1 MAWWFGLACATGT
14 LYWLEHSGLIPY
26 LNVEVNL
33 PVFVY
38 GLIITLVFG
47 LLSGV
52 IPAWKMSRLHPVQ
65 ALKGA
70 A

>member
-1 MAWWFGLACATGT
+1 VLGLVFAVLA
-14 LYWLEHSGLIPY
+14 LHWLEGSGLIPY
-26 LNVEVNL
+26 LQVEVNL
-33 PVFVY
+33 AVFGW
-38 GLIITLVFG
+38 GLLLAVVFG

-70 A
+70 V